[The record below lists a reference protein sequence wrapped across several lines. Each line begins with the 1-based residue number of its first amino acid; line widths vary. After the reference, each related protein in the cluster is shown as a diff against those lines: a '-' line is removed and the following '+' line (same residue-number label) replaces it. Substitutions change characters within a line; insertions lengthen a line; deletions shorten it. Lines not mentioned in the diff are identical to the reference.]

1 MKQVRIHGPNDA
13 RLDDVPEP
21 DPGPRDV
28 VVAVSACGV
37 CGTDLKWIAMGGL
50 PGPTGDPM
58 PLGHELAGVVEA
70 VGDEV
75 TGLAVGDR
83 VVVHPGD
90 DQSGRIGNGAAEGGF
105 APHLLVREAASGGRI
120 FHVPDNLP
128 LDLAALT
135 EPLGVAINAVNKAE
149 VAEGD
154 KVVVFGAGPIGL
166 ATIAVCVDRGAQDV
180 IAVDVSPERLELATA
195 LGAGAALNATEGDVW
210 DTIMGRHGSVPFMF
224 GPTAGTDAF
233 VEASGASSVIGQVL
247 DHARPGARLSVAGV
261 HMDPIATSFMNIMMK
276 ELTIRGAIE
285 YPERFEDAIDLLER
299 CDLSAM
305 VTHRVSL
312 GDWPDVMDL
321 VLGPPSYGKVLV
333 TMD

>member
-1 MKQVRIHGPNDA
+1 MKQVRIHGPDDA

-21 DPGPRDV
+21 DPGPRDA
-28 VVAVSACGV
+28 VVAVAACGV
-37 CGTDLKWIAMGGL
+37 CGTDLKYIAMGGVA
-50 PGPTGDPM
+50 GPSGVPM
-58 PLGHELAGVVEA
+58 PLGHELAGVVEW

-75 TGLAVGDR
+75 TDVVVGDR

-90 DQSGRIGNGAAEGGF
+90 DHSGRIGNGGSEGAF
-105 APHLLVREAASGGRI
+105 APHLLVREAARGGRI
-120 FHVPDNLP
+120 FKVPEGLP

-135 EPLGVAINAVNKAE
+135 EPLGVAINAANKAE

-166 ATIAVCVDRGAQDV
+166 ATIAVCVDRGVHDV
-180 IAVDVSPERLELATA
+180 IAVDMSPERLALARA
-195 LGAGAALNATEGDVW
+195 LGAQAALNATEDDVW
-210 DTIMGRHGSVPFMF
+210 QTITRRHGSVPFLLTPM
-224 GPTAGTDAF
+224 AGTDAF
-233 VEASGASSVIGQVL
+233 VEASGASSVIAGVL

-261 HMDPIATSFMNIMMK
+261 HVEPVPTSFLNIMMK
-276 ELTIRGAIE
+276 ELTIRGAVE

-305 VTHRVSL
+305 VTHRMSL
-312 GDWPDVMDL
+312 ADWPDVMDM
-321 VLGPPSYGKVLV
+321 VLGPPSFGKVLV